1 MKRVITILA
10 LGLII
15 PGLVLGASPVV
26 AKNSSAIGQQ
36 LRDSVHHELLLLP
49 GYTVFDSLGFE
60 VNGSPVRLT
69 GKVTR
74 DELKSSAEAAVKQL
88 PGVRRV
94 VNDIEVLPSSPVDDQ
109 IRMAAF
115 RAIYA
120 EPAFRDY
127 GSRAVAPVHILV
139 SERCMTLEGTVQRE
153 SDRKAIFRKALTVP
167 GVITVSDRLRLTS

>member
-15 PGLVLGASPVV
+15 PGLVWGAGPVV
-26 AKNSSAIGQQ
+26 AKDSSAAISQ
-36 LRDSVHHELLLLP
+36 LRDNVQHELLLLP

-60 VNGSPVRLT
+60 VNGSTVRLT
-69 GKVTR
+69 GKVTQ
-74 DELKSSAEAAVKQL
+74 DELKTSAEAAVKQL

-109 IRMAAF
+109 IRMSAF

-120 EPAFRDY
+120 DPAFREY

-139 SERCMTLEGTVQRE
+139 SNNCLTLEGTVQRD
-153 SDRKAIFRKALTVP
+153 SDRKAIYRKALTVP
-167 GVITVSDRLRLTS
+167 GVIAVSDRLRVTS

>member
-15 PGLVLGASPVV
+15 PGLVLGAGPVV
-26 AKNSSAIGQQ
+26 VKDSSVASSQ
-36 LRDSVHHELLLLP
+36 LRDNAQHELLLLP
-49 GYTVFDSLGFE
+49 GYTVFDSLAFE
-60 VNGSPVRLT
+60 VNGSTVRLT
-69 GKVTR
+69 GKVTQ
-74 DELKSSAEAAVKQL
+74 DELKTSAEAAVKQL

-120 EPAFRDY
+120 DPAFRDY

-139 SERCMTLEGTVQRE
+139 SNNCLTLEGTVQRD
-153 SDRKAIFRKALTVP
+153 SDRKAIYRKALTVP
-167 GVITVSDRLRLTS
+167 GVIAVSDRLRVTS